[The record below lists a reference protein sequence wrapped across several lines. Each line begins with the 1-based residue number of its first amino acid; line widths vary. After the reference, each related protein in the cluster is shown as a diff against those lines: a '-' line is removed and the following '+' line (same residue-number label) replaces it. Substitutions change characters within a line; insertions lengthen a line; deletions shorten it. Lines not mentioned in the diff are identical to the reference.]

1 MSQINE
7 SLVKNLVSVFAGVA
21 LANKLGKKFA
31 DSGKPSE
38 KTVKKIIDKDPKLKK
53 AVAKLQKDADELDVI
68 IKSKLDKLPPEDV
81 KRFNKL
87 FGK

>member
-1 MSQINE
+1 MIGSVTLINFIFLT
-7 SLVKNLVSVFAGVA
+7 LVLLS
-21 LANKLGKKFA
+21 
-31 DSGKPSE
+31 
-38 KTVKKIIDKDPKLKK
+38 
-53 AVAKLQKDADELDVI
+53 AVIVLKLQKDADELDVI